1 VVAVDS
7 SEVVA
12 GCNMAAADSSEVVE
26 DCIVAAAD
34 SSVAAYIVHFAE
46 LEA

>member
-1 VVAVDS
+1 MVAVDS